1 VTVPDVQGKDQQV
14 AIDQLHGLGL
24 EVAVATATSRTLAA
38 GTVIKNNHVGDILVR
53 GDTVTITV
61 SSGPRLVKLP
71 TGIVGAERGD
81 AVGALEDA
89 GFVVA
94 VVTTPVTSSAQDGV
108 VLAASP
114 AGGSAPEGSTVTL
127 TVGLRT
133 KKG

>member
-1 VTVPDVQGKDQQV
+1 
-14 AIDQLHGLGL
+14 
-24 EVAVATATSRTLAA
+24 
-38 GTVIKNNHVGDILVR
+38 VIKNNHVGDTLVR

-71 TGIVGAERGD
+71 TGIVGADRGD
-81 AVGALEDA
+81 AVSALEDA

-94 VVTTPVTSSAQDGV
+94 VVTTPVTQAAQDGV
-108 VLAASP
+108 VLAANP
-114 AGGSAPEGSTVTL
+114 AGGSAPEGSRVTL